1 MQKGDMIYE
10 GKAKQVFATD
20 DPTLLIQR
28 FKDDATAFDGTKKSS
43 IADKGVVNNAISSHL
58 LALLAK
64 GGVPTHFM
72 EQLDDREM
80 LIRSLEMIKVEVVMR
95 NVAAGSIC
103 RRYGTEEGTV
113 FEKPILELFYK
124 SDPHHDPLM
133 NAEHVVQFGLCSAQQ
148 LAEIERLA
156 RRVNGLLQEFFHSIN
171 ITLVD
176 FKLEFGLQDG
186 KIYLG
191 DEISPDTCRLWDTKT
206 GEKLDKDRFRFDLGN
221 VEGAYQEMFNRVT
234 GA

>member
-1 MQKGDMIYE
+1 M
-10 GKAKQVFATD
+10 
-20 DPTLLIQR
+20 
-28 FKDDATAFDGTKKSS
+28 
-43 IADKGVVNNAISSHL
+43 NNAISSHL

-64 GGVPTHFM
+64 EGVPTHFM
-72 EQLDDREM
+72 EQIDEREM
-80 LIRSLEMIKVEVVMR
+80 LIRSLEMIQVEVVMR

-103 RRYGTEEGTV
+103 RRYGTEEGIV
-113 FEKPILELFYK
+113 FEEPILELYYK

-133 NAEHVVQFGLCSAQQ
+133 NAEHVIQFGLCTADQ
-148 LAEIERLA
+148 LNEIANMA
-156 RRVNGLLQEFFHSIN
+156 RQVNGLLQEFFTSIN

-191 DEISPDTCRLWDTKT
+191 DEISPDTCRLWDVET

-234 GA
+234 QA